1 MNGGIPGF
9 HNAPA
14 SRAVV
19 ASSVLFSV
27 VFGFRGRF
35 LDLGLSYQASQH
47 LPFNVYE
54 KLSIWRLVTSV
65 FAFTSTPE
73 LIFGAALLYY
83 FRVFERQIGSN
94 KYAVF
99 IVFSTV
105 ISVLLQILA
114 LGYLKDPSINPLT
127 SGPYGLLFASYV
139 PFFFDIPV
147 SMRFRIFGL
156 SLSDKSFVYL
166 AGLQLLLSSGRRSV
180 VPGVSGILAGLLYRL
195 NTFGIRRLKVLLSR
209 SFLKYCVLFGVFD
222 STMQFLNKIELTAS
236 DHCLIQGVHTAT
248 QDPTEASIAALVSMG
263 FDRNSAIQALA
274 LTDYDVNLA
283 SNILLE
289 AQALR
294 Q

>member
-1 MNGGIPGF
+1 M
-9 HNAPA
+9 
-14 SRAVV
+14 
-19 ASSVLFSV
+19 
-27 VFGFRGRF
+27 
-35 LDLGLSYQASQH
+35 
-47 LPFNVYE
+47 
-54 KLSIWRLVTSV
+54 
-65 FAFTSTPE
+65 
-73 LIFGAALLYY
+73 IFGAALLYY

-209 SFLKYCVLFGVFD
+209 SFLK
-222 STMQFLNKIELTAS
+222 S
-236 DHCLIQGVHTAT
+236 DEQYRLPTTENDGNIPSHQGVHTAT
-248 QDPTEASIAALVSMG
+248 QDPAEASIAALVSMG
-263 FDRNSAIQALA
+263 FDNNSAIQALA